1 METRQILGA
10 RYRLEERLGEGGMA
24 VVWRA
29 FDLVLGRWVAVK
41 VLSATLATDEHFRES
56 ILAEAQ
62 AAARVSHP
70 HLASVYDYGESLNRD
85 GQPIP
90 YVVMELLSGRTL
102 TERLATGP
110 LSARAGLRV
119 CAEIASGLATAHAA
133 NLVHQDVK
141 PGNVML
147 TPTGAK
153 LVDFGVA
160 AIAGAPDEAGPNGK
174 IMGTPNYV
182 APERLIGGS
191 VVPATDV
198 YGLGLLIFRVL
209 TGRLPWPPG
218 KPRLSTRA
226 QPEPLPAIEG
236 VSPIIGELYLRCLA
250 MNPDDRPT
258 AREAASILAAAVG
271 VRPVFGDDADGD
283 GDGDDEDAAIGPA
296 IGEQTTG
303 EAAPPPPVPVG
314 AATPPVVVLSE
325 RRYRAVAAVVV
336 GLAAAVAAVVILT
349 FDGKSAGPPAF
360 ADGGVP
366 TTTAAP
372 PPPRSGGPVGSQS
385 PGGGAEPGQVIT
397 TVIDGTTTTITL
409 PPPLGPGSG
418 TGGGGGGGGVPS
430 TTTDP
435 GEPPPSTATSNTRTF
450 SYGGNTVVAE
460 CLNGNEA
467 HIISWSTA
475 SGYKTTPPPRRGPD
489 TTAQIWFRMQS
500 HMITMIITCDG
511 GVPEAQVTE
520 TSPREP

>member
-1 METRQILGA
+1 VEARQILGA

-41 VLSATLATDEHFRES
+41 VLSADLSADAHFRES

-70 HLASVYDYGESLNRD
+70 HLAAVYDYGESLNRD
-85 GQPIP
+85 GEPVP

-102 TERLATGP
+102 TERLASGP
-110 LSARAGLRV
+110 LPPRAGLRV

-160 AIAGAPDEAGPNGK
+160 AIAGAPDEAGPGGR

-182 APERLIGGS
+182 SPERLMGGA

-209 TGRLPWPPG
+209 TGQLPWPPG

-226 QPEPLPAIEG
+226 EPEPLPAIEG
-236 VSPIIGELYLRCLA
+236 VPAAIGALYGRCLA

-258 AREAASILAAAVG
+258 AREAATILAAAVG
-271 VRPVFGDDADGD
+271 VRPVFNDGDDAADDDGD
-283 GDGDDEDAAIGPA
+283 EALPVAGLGDR
-296 IGEQTTG
+296 TTG
-303 EAAPPPPVPVG
+303 EQLPALVGPSGAYRAALLDPPDRRIRTVG
-314 AATPPVVVLSE
+314 AV
-325 RRYRAVAAVVV
+325 VAA
-336 GLAAAVAAVVILT
+336 LAAVAAAVLI
-349 FDGKSAGPPAF
+349 FSFNGQSSPPPSAG
-360 ADGGVP
+360 ADDPTAGIQTSVGSPSPTQAGVGPSGGVGGGPPQPYPSMDGTRTIWITP
-366 TTTAAP
+366 TPNPPGGPGEP
-372 PPPRSGGPVGSQS
+372 PPV
-385 PGGGAEPGQVIT
+385 
-397 TVIDGTTTTITL
+397 
-409 PPPLGPGSG
+409 
-418 TGGGGGGGGVPS
+418 

-435 GEPPPSTATSNTRTF
+435 GPPPPPTTSSTRTF
-450 SYGGNTVVAE
+450 TYDGNVAVAE
-460 CLNGNEA
+460 CVNGDQA
-467 HIISWSTA
+467 HLIGWTPA
-475 SGYKTTPPPRRGPD
+475 PGYKLTPPPRPGPD
-489 TTAQIWFRMQS
+489 DSARIWFRMQNDVII
-500 HMITMIITCDG
+500 MVITCVN
-511 GVPEAQVTE
+511 GVPQADIQDNPG
-520 TSPREP
+520 SPQN